1 MKTDPYGFAC
11 EKRPAN
17 ASIVTN
23 LQEYR
28 WNDDKWLAKRSKRDY
43 TKEPMNIYEVHLGSW
58 KRQQGTEDGF
68 VGVYRVI
75 TGKIVFLKRLF
86 DSVEE
91 ERGCDVDGDGN
102 GGGGKRLHCSFR
114 FHRSDSGLHVFTGE

>member
-1 MKTDPYGFAC
+1 MSKIEVWKDNQF
-11 EKRPAN
+11 
-17 ASIVTN
+17 IVF
-23 LQEYR
+23 
-28 WNDDKWLAKRSKRDY
+28 
-43 TKEPMNIYEVHLGSW
+43 
-58 KRQQGTEDGF
+58 GTEDGF

-114 FHRSDSGLHVFTGE
+114 FHRSDSGLHVFIGEWVHCRCGGEMRPSHSYDAAIQLQPVICCSIRLGCLFDM

>member
-1 MKTDPYGFAC
+1 MSKIEVWKDNQF
-11 EKRPAN
+11 
-17 ASIVTN
+17 IVF
-23 LQEYR
+23 
-28 WNDDKWLAKRSKRDY
+28 
-43 TKEPMNIYEVHLGSW
+43 
-58 KRQQGTEDGF
+58 GTEDGF

-75 TGKIVFLKRLF
+75 TGKIVFLKRLV